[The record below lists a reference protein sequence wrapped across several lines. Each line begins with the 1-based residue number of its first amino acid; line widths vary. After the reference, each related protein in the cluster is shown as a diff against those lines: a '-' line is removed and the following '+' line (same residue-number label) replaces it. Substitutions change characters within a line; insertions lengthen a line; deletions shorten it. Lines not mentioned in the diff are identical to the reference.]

1 METPVTP
8 MMKQYF
14 QIKEQYPDCILFFR
28 LGDFYEMFYDDAIT
42 ASRVLEITLTGKDC
56 GQKERAPMCGVPFHS
71 CEGYIAK
78 LVKNGHKVAICE
90 QVEDPKL
97 AKGIVKRDVIRVMT
111 PGTANMDAVLNG
123 AANNFLACVYIDDSG
138 YGVSFADVSTGELL
152 TTEAI
157 EPIMENRI
165 YNTLDCFNPSEI
177 IINDS
182 GAKYASM
189 FDEIGKK
196 FSFFSSYIEDCNFDE
211 QSACKA
217 ISSKFG
223 TLSLGANAL
232 GDHPYSLRSL
242 GAILAY
248 LKDTQKTDLSHMNK
262 IRFFKSDE
270 YMDIDAQSRRNLELT
285 ETMRDKSK
293 KGSLFGILDKTK
305 TSMGTRR
312 MKDWIDRPLINTN
325 TINMRLD
332 ATEELASSIDIR
344 LELGDCLKKIYDIER
359 IISKIVYGTCNARD
373 FVSLRQSF
381 EVLPDIAHILKK
393 CTSPLL
399 CSLSNDFDTM
409 GDMYTLLCDAIA
421 DEPPVSVREGGMI
434 KEGFDAELD
443 KLRRV
448 HKSGASIVAEIEA
461 KEKEATQI
469 KTLKVSYNK
478 VFGYYIEVP
487 KSQADNVPDHY
498 IRKQTLVNN
507 ERYITQE
514 LKDIENTI
522 LGAKERINE
531 LEYEDFSYVRTQ
543 LNDNSVRLQ
552 KCAAVISVV
561 DVLCSF
567 ANVASDNG
575 YCRPTVDNGETIDIK
590 NGRHP
595 IVELALT
602 DSMFVPNDTYLDTDA
617 NRFSIITGPNM
628 AGKSTYMRQTA
639 LITLMAQIG
648 SFVPAESCHIGI
660 CDRIFTRVGASD
672 DLAMGQS
679 TFMVEMSEVANILK
693 NATKKSLIILD
704 EIGRGTSTFD
714 GLSIAW
720 AVVEYI
726 SKNIG
731 ARSLFSTH
739 YHELTDL
746 EDKLDGVKNY
756 SIAVKKRGEGITFLR
771 KIVRG
776 GTDDS
781 FGIEVAYLADVPSE
795 VISRAREILSAIEA
809 SPQSKNADI
818 AQVDSI
824 IENTHIANAK
834 IDSAIIDKIK
844 NIDLSTI
851 TPIEAMNEL
860 YKLQKEV
867 CKLDEN

>member
-1 METPVTP
+1 MEAPVTP

-14 QIKEQYPDCILFFR
+14 QIKEEYKDCILFFR

-56 GQKERAPMCGVPFHS
+56 GQAERAPMCGVPFHS
-71 CEGYIAK
+71 AEGYIAK
-78 LVKNGHKVAICE
+78 LVKNGLKVAICE
-90 QVEDPKL
+90 QVEDPKA
-97 AKGIVKRDVIRVMT
+97 AKGIVRRDVIRVIT
-111 PGTANMDAVLNG
+111 PGTANIDSVLTDAS
-123 AANNFLACVYIDDSG
+123 NNFLACIYIDDKG
-138 YGVSFADVSTGELL
+138 YGMSFADVSTGELV
-152 TTEAI
+152 TTEVMD
-157 EPIMENRI
+157 EFPENQI
-165 YNTLDCFNPSEI
+165 YNTLACFSPSEL
-177 IINDS
+177 IINQK
-182 GAKYASM
+182 AVKYSV
-189 FDEIGKK
+189 FFEDIEKK
-196 FSFFSSYIEDCNFDE
+196 FNFYSSFEEEISYDE
-211 QSACKA
+211 ENARKTIA
-217 ISSKFG
+217 EKFG
-223 TLSLGANAL
+223 TAVFEKEQI
-232 GDHPYSLRSL
+232 DDKHHCLRSL
-242 GAILAY
+242 GAILSY
-248 LKDTQKTDLSHMNK
+248 LNETQKTELSHMNK

-270 YMDIDAQSRRNLELT
+270 YMDIDVSSRRNLELT
-285 ETMRDKSK
+285 ETLRDKTK

-312 MKDWIDRPLINTN
+312 MKDWIDRPLINEN
-325 TINMRLD
+325 AINMRLD
-332 ATEELASSIDIR
+332 ATQELADNLDIR
-344 LELGDCLKKIYDIER
+344 SELTEALKKIYDIER
-359 IISKIVYGTCNARD
+359 IIGKIVYGSCNARD

-381 EVLPDIAHILKK
+381 EVLPEIDMLLKK
-393 CTSPLL
+393 CKSPMLENL
-399 CSLSNDFDTM
+399 ARDFDTM
-409 GDMYTLLCDAIA
+409 RDMYTLICDAIN

-434 KEGFDAELD
+434 REGFDSELD
-443 KLRRV
+443 RLRRV
-448 HKSGASIVAEIEA
+448 HKNGAGIVAEIEA

-478 VFGYYIEVP
+478 VFGYYIEVT
-487 KSQADNVPDHY
+487 KSQAENVPDHY

-514 LKDIENTI
+514 LKEIENTI

-531 LEYEDFSYVRTQ
+531 LEYEDFTYVRNQ
-543 LNDNSVRLQ
+543 LSDNKARLQ
-552 KCAAVISVV
+552 KCAAVISVT
-561 DVLCSF
+561 DVLCAF

-575 YCRPTVDNGETIDIK
+575 YCRPVVDNSSIIDIK
-590 NGRHP
+590 GGRHP

-602 DSMFVPNDTYLDTDA
+602 DSMFVPNDTYLDTGD

-648 SFVPAESCHIGI
+648 SFVPAQSCRIGI
-660 CDRIFTRVGASD
+660 TDKIFTRVGASD

-693 NATKKSLIILD
+693 NATKNSLLILD

-726 SKNIG
+726 SENIG
-731 ARSLFSTH
+731 AKSLFSTH
-739 YHELTDL
+739 YHELTEL
-746 EDKLDGVKNY
+746 ENKLEGVKNY

-781 FGIEVAYLADVPSE
+781 FGIEVAYLADVPRP
-795 VISRAREILSAIEA
+795 VIERAREILSAIES
-809 SPQSKNADI
+809 SPENKSADI
-818 AQVDSI
+818 SQVETI
-824 IENTHIANAK
+824 IEK
-834 IDSAIIDKIK
+834 QSAITQADNALIERIK
-844 NIDLSTI
+844 SIDLTTI

-867 CKLDEN
+867 CQSYEN